1 MKYVKLF
8 EEKIPKS
15 YISKDQ
21 EFSYKETTLATS
33 TKPTWILKVGP
44 SIWKEVEHLFADKSN
59 DLKYRTKKTSV
70 SSSTVWNLY
79 DQKYK
84 SDGKEMRKIYG
95 VSGSYTFGGAPTFY
109 SKTYAGNKIAAK
121 DVYDQFIDEHIIP
134 IVLLDKWLESG
145 LTLEEFKHEK
155 RGFLTSKKFGF

>member
-44 SIWKEVEHLFADKSN
+44 SIWKEVYHLFTNSSKPLS
-59 DLKYRTKKTSV
+59 YRANGAGIAGNAL
-70 SSSTVWNLY
+70 WNLY
-79 DQKYK
+79 SFKYEQY
-84 SDGKEMRKIYG
+84 GKEMHKFYG
-95 VSGSYTFGGAPTFY
+95 VSGDYTFGVAPKMY
-109 SKTYAGNKIAAK
+109 IQSHAGNKKSAK
-121 DVYDQFIDEHIIP
+121 VVYDQFIDEFIIP
-134 IVLLDKWLESG
+134 IKLLDKWIESG
-145 LTLEEFKHEK
+145 LTLEEFRHEK
-155 RGFLTSKKFGF
+155 RGFIASKRFGF